1 MDIFV
6 EEIVRKRKTFSDIIK
21 VLGLVLAATIFAAII
36 FMVVL
41 PMAPQFGSVLFLV
54 IVAGY
59 YGAYWLATSLNL
71 EYEYSLVSHE
81 IDVDKIMNRKKR
93 KRLTTVDIKKIDAF
107 GYKDSKSHEYQKF
120 LADVSVKKIYA
131 CEDKTAGDCFF
142 VVYFE
147 DSLKKML
154 VFSPTDKIV
163 ELIEKMAP
171 KKTI

>member
-21 VLGLVLAATIFAAII
+21 VLGLALVATVIAVII
-36 FMVVL
+36 CRNVL
-41 PMAPQFGSVLFLV
+41 PMAPQFGSGLLLLIVLV
-54 IVAGY
+54 Y

-81 IDVDKIMNRKKR
+81 IDVDKIINRKKR
-93 KRLTTVDIKKIDAF
+93 KRLTTVDIKRIDVF
-107 GYKDSKSHEYQKF
+107 GYKGSNAHEYQKF

-131 CEDKTAGDCFF
+131 CEDKTSENCFF

-147 DSLKKML
+147 DSIRKML

-171 KKTI
+171 KKIV

>member
-21 VLGLVLAATIFAAII
+21 VLGLVLAATIIAAIV
-36 FMVVL
+36 FTVVL
-41 PMAPQFGSVLFLV
+41 PMAPQFGSGLFLLV
-54 IVAGY
+54 ILAY

-93 KRLTTVDIKKIDAF
+93 KRLTTVDIKKVDAF
-107 GYKDSKSHEYQKF
+107 GYRDSNNHEYQKF
-120 LADVSVKKIYA
+120 LGDISIKKIYA
-131 CEDKTAGDCFF
+131 CEDKSAENFF

-147 DSLKKML
+147 DSVKKML
-154 VFSPTDKIV
+154 IFSPTNKIV

-171 KKTI
+171 KKIV